1 MDAHLANLL
10 LSQPAFHAYLELTR
24 PKLINAA
31 SAPVNAKP
39 VLMQPLVKPVKWVMS
54 FQARVAFRFVLS
66 LVLHVMLLVDV

>member
-1 MDAHLANLL
+1 MDSVYLDAHLANLL

-39 VLMQPLVKPVKWVMS
+39 VLTQPLAKPVKWVMS
-54 FQARVAFRFVLS
+54 FQAQVA
-66 LVLHVMLLVDV
+66 